1 MKKILLIG
9 FCCLATFVSFAQ
21 TGGPTPDPNAGGG
34 GGGVPIDGGIGFL
47 AAAGVA
53 YGAKKL
59 WEKKKEE

>member
-1 MKKILLIG
+1 MKKILLIC

-21 TGGPTPDPNAGGG
+21 TGGPTPDPNEG

-59 WEKKKEE
+59 WEKKKTE